1 MRGSGLGSGSALAA
15 ATLVA
20 CGVELVVVGGC
31 ALVLLEVEDH
41 CGDLDIVPKL
51 GSENLSRLCAAL
63 DDLGAT
69 RPPRHAIGE
78 RQLTSATSPFGRI
91 DLLTETARREYGHLA
106 SNASERC
113 VAGVPIP
120 VAAIADVLRLRARFR
135 GADDGE

>member
-1 MRGSGLGSGSALAA
+1 
-15 ATLVA
+15 
-20 CGVELVVVGGC
+20 VVGGC

-106 SNASERC
+106 LDASERC
-113 VAGVPIP
+113 VSGVPVP

-135 GADDGE
+135 GANDGE